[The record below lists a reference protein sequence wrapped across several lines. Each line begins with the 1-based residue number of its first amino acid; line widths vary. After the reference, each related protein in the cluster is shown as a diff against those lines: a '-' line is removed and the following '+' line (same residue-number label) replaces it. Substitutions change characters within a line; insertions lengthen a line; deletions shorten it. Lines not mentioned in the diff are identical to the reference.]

1 MNNQASKRRR
11 LENEENNKII
21 KIGTAPEKPMIIIP
35 EDQFVFSV
43 SSHSSSSSSSSTSY
57 TVNGG
62 LNKRSTKP
70 Y

>member
-21 KIGTAPEKPMIIIP
+21 KISTAPQKPMIIIP

-57 TVNGG
+57 AVSGG